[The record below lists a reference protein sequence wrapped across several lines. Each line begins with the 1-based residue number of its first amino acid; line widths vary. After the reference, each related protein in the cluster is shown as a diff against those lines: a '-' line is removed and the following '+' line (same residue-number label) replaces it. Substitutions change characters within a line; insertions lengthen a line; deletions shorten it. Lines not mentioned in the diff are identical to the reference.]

1 MSGSHRHGSPG
12 ADAPAPGLLAR
23 WSERKRARAEDAQS
37 RAEGEGREPVVVSS
51 PPEPSPPESPQKV
64 LTDQDMPPLETLNEE
79 SDYSGFLSPG
89 VSNALHRMALRK
101 LFGAAKFQS
110 RDGLDDYDTDYNLL
124 VPLRRAVA
132 EVTQH
137 MQRQIQDELQ
147 QTPAAAASPAAD
159 VPQPP
164 ATSQLSR
171 VEAAP
176 QLPASGAEAGATN
189 PGIADPADEPP
200 DPQGFRKASAAAP
213 AASEGS
219 GSAESSAAAAAT
231 TARER

>member
-1 MSGSHRHGSPG
+1 
-12 ADAPAPGLLAR
+12 
-23 WSERKRARAEDAQS
+23 
-37 RAEGEGREPVVVSS
+37 
-51 PPEPSPPESPQKV
+51 
-64 LTDQDMPPLETLNEE
+64 
-79 SDYSGFLSPG
+79 
-89 VSNALHRMALRK
+89 MALRK

-213 AASEGS
+213 AASEGP
-219 GSAESSAAAAAT
+219 GSAESSAAAAT

>member
-37 RAEGEGREPVVVSS
+37 RAEREGREPVVVTS
-51 PPEPSPPESPQKV
+51 PPESSPPESPQKV

-89 VSNALHRMALRK
+89 VSDALHRMALRK

-137 MQRQIQDELQ
+137 MQRQIQHELE
-147 QTPAAAASPAAD
+147 QTPAAAASPAAG

-176 QLPASGAEAGATN
+176 QLPASGAEAGASN
-189 PGIADPADEPP
+189 PGIADPAGEPP
-200 DPQGFRKASAAAP
+200 DPQGFRKAAAAAP
-213 AASEGS
+213 AASEGA
-219 GSAESSAAAAAT
+219 GSAESSAAAAT